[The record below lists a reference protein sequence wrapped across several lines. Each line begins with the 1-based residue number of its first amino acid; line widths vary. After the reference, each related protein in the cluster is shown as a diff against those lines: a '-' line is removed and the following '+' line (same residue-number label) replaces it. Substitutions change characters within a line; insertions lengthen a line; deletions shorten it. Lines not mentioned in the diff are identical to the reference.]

1 MLRDVAL
8 LAVIAATA
16 TFAQNNGTKQGPD
29 SFDIEPPLLFP
40 NRPDASLPEAKSSE
54 AKAHDV
60 DLAKWENDFERAK
73 RNAVGAERLCKIG
86 AISKLEAEQRAL
98 RVVRLESDL
107 AKARLELAKEQAA
120 ALQSRVAGG
129 EAVSDELEGAKTELA
144 RLIEAA
150 HTAAAKR
157 ERAEIDAAEA
167 NLRRQEKLLHLG
179 SAHKSDVNRA
189 EQKLAELKAPKN

>member
-16 TFAQNNGTKQGPD
+16 AFAQDGGTKQEPD
-29 SFDIEPPLLFP
+29 SFDIEPALLIP
-40 NRPDASLPEAKSSE
+40 NRADASLPEAKSSE
-54 AKAHDV
+54 AKAQDV
-60 DLAKWENDFERAK
+60 DLAKQENDFERAK

-107 AKARLELAKEQAA
+107 ANARLERAKEQAA

-129 EAVSDELEGAKTELA
+129 EAVGDELEGAKTEMA
-144 RLIEAA
+144 RLTEAA
-150 HTAAAKR
+150 KTAAAKR
-157 ERAEIDAAEA
+157 ERAEIDAAET
-167 NLRRQEKLLHLG
+167 NLRRQQKLLALG
-179 SAHKSDVNRA
+179 SARKSDVGRA
-189 EQKLAELKAPKN
+189 EQKLAELKAQKN

>member
-16 TFAQNNGTKQGPD
+16 TFAQNNGTKQEPD
-29 SFDIEPPLLFP
+29 SFDIEPPLLIP
-40 NRPDASLPEAKSSE
+40 NRADASLLDARSSE
-54 AKAHDV
+54 ANAQDV
-60 DLAKWENDFERAK
+60 DLVKRENDFERAK

-107 AKARLELAKEQAA
+107 ADARLERAKEQAA
-120 ALQSRVAGG
+120 VLQTRVAGD
-129 EAVSDELEGAKTELA
+129 EAVSDELEGAKKELA
-144 RLIEAA
+144 RLTEAA
-150 HTAAAKR
+150 QTAAAKR

-167 NLRRQEKLLHLG
+167 NLHRQQKLLALG
-179 SAHKSDVNRA
+179 SARKSDVARA
-189 EQKLAELKAPKN
+189 EQKLAELKAQKN

>member
-16 TFAQNNGTKQGPD
+16 TFAQDNGAKQEPD
-29 SFDIEPPLLFP
+29 SFDVEPPLLIP
-40 NRPDASLPEAKSSE
+40 NRDDASLPEAKLSE
-54 AKAHDV
+54 AKTQDV
-60 DLAKWENDFERAK
+60 DLAKRENDFERAK
-73 RNAVGAERLCKIG
+73 RNAVDAERLCKIG

-107 AKARLELAKEQAA
+107 AKARLKRAKEQAA

-129 EAVSDELEGAKTELA
+129 EAVSHELEGAKTELA
-144 RLIEAA
+144 RLTEAA
-150 HTAAAKR
+150 QTAAAKR

-167 NLRRQEKLLHLG
+167 NVRRQQKLLALG
-179 SAHKSDVNRA
+179 SARKSDVGRA
-189 EQKLAELKAPKN
+189 EQKLAELKAQKN

>member
-16 TFAQNNGTKQGPD
+16 TFAQNNGTKQEPD
-29 SFDIEPPLLFP
+29 SFDIEPPLLIP
-40 NRPDASLPEAKSSE
+40 NRADASLLDARSSE
-54 AKAHDV
+54 ANAQDV
-60 DLAKWENDFERAK
+60 DLVKRENDFERAK

-107 AKARLELAKEQAA
+107 ADARLERAKEQAA
-120 ALQSRVAGG
+120 VLQTRVAGD
-129 EAVSDELEGAKTELA
+129 EAVSDELEGAKKELA
-144 RLIEAA
+144 RLTEAA
-150 HTAAAKR
+150 QTAAAKR

-167 NLRRQEKLLHLG
+167 NLHRQQKLLALG
-179 SAHKSDVNRA
+179 SARKSDVGRA
-189 EQKLAELKAPKN
+189 EQKLAELKAQKN